1 MKKTAR
7 RKLALTL
14 SLIMSLG
21 LQRSVFA
28 SDTYKAYMKG
38 YPDGSFNPAKVVT
51 RAEVAVMI
59 SNLIRDGEQI
69 DRNVE
74 FTDVKKEI
82 GHMTA

>member
-14 SLIMSLG
+14 SLIISLG
-21 LQRSVFA
+21 FQRSAFA
-28 SDTYKAYMKG
+28 SDYTYKAYMKG

-59 SNLIRDGEQI
+59 SNLIEME
-69 DRNVE
+69 N
-74 FTDVKKEI
+74 K
-82 GHMTA
+82 